1 MLQLQR
7 NLPTDHAA
15 VAEGPGGRDHAA
27 IAEGPG
33 GLDSSSERRG
43 RSLVV
48 GVCGGSQGRRGRS
61 GYPGDRD
68 GRRDNSPD
76 LVEIGGQLWTTGEI
90 RTPENSDG
98 DFHRETPTLYVE
110 PPPGLSLEPPPGLGP
125 TSPWPDWVSNWESS
139 VGRGPPPE
147 DVTRSGTNDGTRGQ
161 ENLDRHGR
169 GDTGATYY
177 GATYCPIW
185 RWAKEGPDS
194 GQDGSSRPGNTAVAE
209 EPEIGKPSANKCRTN
224 RTGTTQTVNTRAPGL
239 GDPKLVHIDSLLAQG
254 FFAKGMSPCEF
265 ALQDPVLGCAP
276 RGMALQAHVDYL
288 SGCAKRGLDYAHFK
302 NLKISGRSYSQ
313 HNLALK
319 VFRMHGPFDA
329 ELPVVPMMLRPVYH
343 ADVGIQFYVCKGG
356 DPEKK
361 WMWSWQ
367 EMVAQLRPD
376 SLQQMLPHGSAIAGC
391 KFKLHGDGI
400 QRTGHDVGH
409 FVVTMTNGEEWWM
422 HPNFKNTDIAPPR
435 LRLEA
440 GPTGK
445 RRHKENLQTFAE

>member
-1 MLQLQR
+1 MRNLITQVSVRRPLSGKGLLCCSCCPYRIQIGAFRSAPRLRAFLANVRSPWRPTACRASRAAFLPSGSVPHSQPMLQLQR

-76 LVEIGGQLWTTGEI
+76 MVEIGGRLWTTGEI

-254 FFAKGMSPCEF
+254 FFAKGMSPSARLRPTGYGATGTRRLPKWRCETWAGLR
-265 ALQDPVLGCAP
+265 ALQKFENIGPQLFAAQLGP
-276 RGMALQAHVDYL
+276 Q
-288 SGCAKRGLDYAHFK
+288 S
-302 NLKISGRSYSQ
+302 
-313 HNLALK
+313 
-319 VFRMHGPFDA
+319 
-329 ELPVVPMMLRPVYH
+329 VPYVRPVRCRL
-343 ADVGIQFYVCKGG
+343 AC
-356 DPEKK
+356 
-361 WMWSWQ
+361 
-367 EMVAQLRPD
+367 
-376 SLQQMLPHGSAIAGC
+376 
-391 KFKLHGDGI
+391 
-400 QRTGHDVGH
+400 RTHDVE
-409 FVVTMTNGEEWWM
+409 T
-422 HPNFKNTDIAPPR
+422 R
-435 LRLEA
+435 LSCRCWDTILRMQ
-440 GPTGK
+440 GRGS
-445 RRHKENLQTFAE
+445 